1 VTAYIVL
8 LHHGT
13 AAGCKLA
20 AVSLSVLAPLVILLP
35 FAVVAVMADRV
46 VTLLPAPAAAG
57 TTSALIHTYGGLS
70 CPQHR

>member
-1 VTAYIVL
+1 MTAYIVL
-8 LHHGT
+8 LHHST

-46 VTLLPAPAAAG
+46 VTLLPAPAAG
-57 TTSALIHTYGGLS
+57 NTSALIHTYGGLS
-70 CPQHR
+70 CPQRR